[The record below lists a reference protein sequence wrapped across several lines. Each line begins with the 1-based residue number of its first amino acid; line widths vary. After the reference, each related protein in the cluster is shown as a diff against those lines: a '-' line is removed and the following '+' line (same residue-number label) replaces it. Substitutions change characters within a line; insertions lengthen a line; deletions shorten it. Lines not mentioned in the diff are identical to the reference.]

1 MPRPVLDTLHDKVL
15 DRATDFANI
24 RRVSEKAEDSSP
36 SSGAVKGEPRL
47 LWGTAA
53 AVAGFG
59 NWMLYDAL
67 PGINWVLWTGAAVA
81 GLLVFFRPRG
91 HPPRS
96 VLIMGGA
103 PIVIAGAAAVT
114 ASPGLWALICLSI
127 VFFLAMQMLLTAGPS
142 PRSITARFAA
152 TAPLVALRI
161 AAVQAMRRGVEATH
175 LIRSTRARAWV
186 RGLAITLPVLVGF
199 ALLLAGADP
208 VFAAW
213 RDLVARW
220 EFVPRLVFFMALLV
234 VVLGAYGYASIESGS
249 SPAMEGKAPDR
260 WLGST
265 ERFMLLAGVAA
276 LFWLFLAVQLGY
288 LFGNLPRIPASGM
301 TFAEYARRGFGELSI
316 VASASALLI
325 VVSERYGNDD
335 GRERT
340 LRLLTFAVIAAVLLL
355 LGSAFRRVWLYEAA
369 YGFTTARLYAQ
380 VYMCAVAVGLVM
392 LSLEVAGDFDAGR
405 LFRRAAAAAT
415 ILFIALIYWNHEA
428 WIASRNL
435 DRFAS
440 TGKLD
445 VAYLTRGLS
454 PDAIPAIAERL
465 PSIPEPMRSDI
476 RRAVRERYAA
486 RSEGRQRTWFE
497 WNLADSRARQALN
510 ASFDSP

>member
-1 MPRPVLDTLHDKVL
+1 
-15 DRATDFANI
+15 
-24 RRVSEKAEDSSP
+24 
-36 SSGAVKGEPRL
+36 
-47 LWGTAA
+47 
-53 AVAGFG
+53 
-59 NWMLYDAL
+59 
-67 PGINWVLWTGAAVA
+67 
-81 GLLVFFRPRG
+81 
-91 HPPRS
+91 
-96 VLIMGGA
+96 
-103 PIVIAGAAAVT
+103 
-114 ASPGLWALICLSI
+114 
-127 VFFLAMQMLLTAGPS
+127 
-142 PRSITARFAA
+142 
-152 TAPLVALRI
+152 
-161 AAVQAMRRGVEATH
+161 
-175 LIRSTRARAWV
+175 
-186 RGLAITLPVLVGF
+186 VLVGF

-213 RDLVARW
+213 RDAVGDLVASW
-220 EFVPRLVFFMALLV
+220 EFVPRVVFFMALLV

-249 SPAMEGKAPDR
+249 SPATEGKAPGR

-265 ERFMLLAGVAA
+265 ERFILLAGVAA

-355 LGSAFRRVWLYEAA
+355 LGSALRRVWLYEAA

-380 VYMCAVAVGLVM
+380 VYMYAVAVGLAM
-392 LSLEVAGDFDAGR
+392 LSLEVARDFDAGR

-428 WIASRNL
+428 WIASRNM

-465 PSIPEPMRSDI
+465 PSLPEPMRSDI

-486 RSEGRQRTWFE
+486 RNEGRQRTWFE
-497 WNLADSRARQALN
+497 WNLASSRARHALN
-510 ASFDSP
+510 ASFASP

>member
-1 MPRPVLDTLHDKVL
+1 M
-15 DRATDFANI
+15 
-24 RRVSEKAEDSSP
+24 SEGSEDSSP

-47 LWGTAA
+47 LWATAA

-59 NWMLYDAL
+59 TWMLYDAL
-67 PGINWVLWTGAAVA
+67 PGINWLLWTGAAVA
-81 GLLVFFRPRG
+81 GLLLSSRPRG
-91 HPPRS
+91 PRLRS
-96 VLIMGGA
+96 VLIMGGG
-103 PIVIAGAAAVT
+103 PIVIAGGAAVT
-114 ASPGLWALICLSI
+114 ASPDLWALICLAI
-127 VFFLAMQMLLTAGPS
+127 AFFLAMLMLLTAGLS

-199 ALLLAGADP
+199 AVLFAEADP
-208 VFAAW
+208 VFATW
-213 RDLVARW
+213 RDAVFDLVGW
-220 EFVPRLVFFMALLV
+220 ESVPRVAFFMALLM
-234 VVLGAYGYASIESGS
+234 VVLGAYGYASVESGG
-249 SPAMEGKAPDR
+249 SPAMEDKTPDR

-276 LFWLFLAVQLGY
+276 LFWLFLALQLGY
-288 LFGNLPRIPASGM
+288 LFGNLPRIPTSGM

-325 VVSERYGNDD
+325 VVSERYGNDG

-380 VYMCAVAVGLVM
+380 VYMGAVAVGLAM
-392 LSLEVAGDFDAGR
+392 LSLEVARDFDTGR
-405 LFRRAAAAAT
+405 LFRRAAAAVT

-428 WIASRNL
+428 WIASRNM

-440 TGKLD
+440 TGTLD
-445 VAYLTRGLS
+445 VAYLTRSLS
-454 PDAIPAIAERL
+454 PDAIPAIVERL
-465 PSIPEPMRSDI
+465 PSLPEPMRSDI
-476 RRAVRERYAA
+476 LRAARERYAV
-486 RSEGRQRTWFE
+486 RNEGRQRTWFE
-497 WNLADSRARQALN
+497 WNLASSRARQALN
-510 ASFDSP
+510 ASFASP

>member
-1 MPRPVLDTLHDKVL
+1 M
-15 DRATDFANI
+15 
-24 RRVSEKAEDSSP
+24 SEKSGDASP
-36 SSGAVKGEPRL
+36 PSDAVKGEPRL
-47 LWGTAA
+47 LWATAA

-67 PGINWVLWTGAAVA
+67 PGINWVLWTGVAVA
-81 GLLVFFRPRG
+81 GLRTFSRPRG
-91 HPPRS
+91 DPPRS
-96 VLIMGGA
+96 LPLLSAA
-103 PIVIAGAAAVT
+103 PIVIAGAAALT
-114 ASPGLWALICLSI
+114 ASPPLWALICLGV
-127 VFFLAMQMLLTAGPS
+127 VFFLALQLLLTAGLS
-142 PRSITARFAA
+142 PRVITARFAA
-152 TAPLVALRI
+152 IAPLVALRL
-161 AAVQAMRRGVEATH
+161 AAVQALRRGVAATH
-175 LIRSTRARAWV
+175 HIRSARARAWV

-213 RDLVARW
+213 RDAIRNLIANW
-220 EFVPRLVFFMALLV
+220 EFVPRVVFFLVLLV
-234 VVLGAYGYASIESGS
+234 VVLGAYAYASTGPGS
-249 SPAMEGKAPDR
+249 SPVLEAKVPDR

-265 ERFMLLAGVAA
+265 ERFILLAGIAA

-288 LFGNLPRIPASGM
+288 LFGNLPRIPTSGV
-301 TFAEYARRGFGELSI
+301 TFAEYARRGFGELTI
-316 VASASALLI
+316 VASASTLLI
-325 VVSERYGNDD
+325 VGSERYGSDA

-340 LRLLTFAVIAAVLLL
+340 LRLLTFVVIAAVLLL

-380 VYMCAVAVGLVM
+380 VYMCGVAVGLVI

-415 ILFIALIYWNHEA
+415 ILFIALVYWNHEA

-445 VAYLTRGLS
+445 VAYLAQGLS
-454 PDAIPAIAERL
+454 PDAIPVIAQRL
-465 PSIPEPMRSDI
+465 PSLPEPMRTDLS
-476 RRAVRERYAA
+476 RAVREQFAKRNE
-486 RSEGRQRTWFE
+486 RRQRTWFE
-497 WNLADSRARQALN
+497 WNLASSRARRAL
-510 ASFDSP
+510 AGFTSP

>member
-1 MPRPVLDTLHDKVL
+1 
-15 DRATDFANI
+15 
-24 RRVSEKAEDSSP
+24 VSEKSEDSSP

-47 LWGTAA
+47 LWATAS

-59 NWMLYDAL
+59 NWMLYDHL

-81 GLLVFFRPRG
+81 GLLVFSRPRG

-103 PIVIAGAAAVT
+103 AIVIAGAAAVT
-114 ASPGLWALICLSI
+114 ASPVLWALICVAI
-127 VFFLAMQMLLTAGPS
+127 VFFLAMQMLLTAVLS

-213 RDLVARW
+213 RDAVGDLVASW
-220 EFVPRLVFFMALLV
+220 EFAPRVVFFMALLV

-265 ERFMLLAGVAA
+265 ERFILLAGVAA

-301 TFAEYARRGFGELSI
+301 TFAEYARRGFGELSV

-335 GRERT
+335 GRERA

-355 LGSAFRRVWLYEAA
+355 LGSALRRVWLYEAA
-369 YGFTTARLYAQ
+369 YGLTTARLYAR
-380 VYMCAVAVGLVM
+380 VYMYAVAVGLVM
-392 LSLEVAGDFDAGR
+392 LSLEVARDFDAGR

-428 WIASRNL
+428 WIASRNM

-454 PDAIPAIAERL
+454 PVAIPAIAERL
-465 PSIPEPMRSDI
+465 PSLPEPMRSDI

-486 RSEGRQRTWFE
+486 RSESRQRIWFE
-497 WNLADSRARQALN
+497 WNLASSRARQALN
-510 ASFDSP
+510 ASFASP